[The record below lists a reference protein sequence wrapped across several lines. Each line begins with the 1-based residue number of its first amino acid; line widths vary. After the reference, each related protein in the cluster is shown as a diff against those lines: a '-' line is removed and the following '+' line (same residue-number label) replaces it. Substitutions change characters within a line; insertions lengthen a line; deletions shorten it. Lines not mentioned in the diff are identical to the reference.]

1 MKPVLKIQFSDFW
14 PGFIVEENYI
24 YRLLSKNYKLEI
36 SDNPEVLIYSCF
48 GNEFLKFKCL
58 RIFFTSKNR
67 NTNFL
72 ETDYSISFE
81 FKKTKRHYRLP
92 YFAVRILESN
102 LLNQLKIPEFEESL
116 KLYDAREFCLMVVSN
131 TRSQERIDFYKK
143 MDGFRS
149 VASGGKYLNTTKT
162 PVSNKIDFIQNYP
175 FAMSYENE
183 YQPGY
188 LKEKIIDTFLAKTI
202 PI

>member
-162 PVSNKIDFIQNYP
+162 PSNKIDFIQNYP